1 MRRDV
6 RRFAIDWIPA
16 IVLGLAGLIEIRGF
30 EGSKPLLFA
39 TAVGVTL
46 PVGLRRERPL
56 VGYVL
61 LLASI
66 TAGAIAFPANESI
79 VVLFSLVICTYAVA
93 QREETPIAIAA
104 TAAGAAAIAFA
115 IARDPT
121 DDLANMVPSVLLFVV
136 APASAGW
143 GLRRRNLRIELVADE
158 ARQAAEA
165 ERRRLA
171 REMHDVVAHAV
182 TVMVIQAQAAQRLR
196 STDPDE
202 ELEALIAIEQRGRHA
217 LVELRR
223 LLAVLRTDGEVETRA
238 PQPGIS
244 RIAALAAEMREA
256 GLDVVLRIEGDVSA
270 VPAVVDVSTY
280 RIVQEALTNA
290 LRHAGGVRTDVLVRA
305 DGGAVHI
312 EVVDEGSGVPTAA
325 GGGFGLTGMRERVR
339 LLGGTLSA
347 GPCAAGG
354 FAVNVELPL

>member
-1 MRRDV
+1 
-6 RRFAIDWIPA
+6 
-16 IVLGLAGLIEIRGF
+16 
-30 EGSKPLLFA
+30 
-39 TAVGVTL
+39 
-46 PVGLRRERPL
+46 
-56 VGYVL
+56 
-61 LLASI
+61 
-66 TAGAIAFPANESI
+66 
-79 VVLFSLVICTYAVA
+79 VICTYAVA

-104 TAAGAAAIAFA
+104 VAAGAAAIAFA

-121 DDLANMVPSVLLFVV
+121 DDLTNIIPSVLLFVV

-196 STDPDE
+196 STAPDE
-202 ELEALIAIEQRGRHA
+202 ELEALVAIEQRGRRA

-223 LLAVLRTDGEVETRA
+223 LLAVLRTDDEIEVRA
-238 PQPGIS
+238 PQPGIA
-244 RIAALAAEMREA
+244 RIPALAAEMREA
-256 GLDVVLRIEGDVSA
+256 GLDVLLRIEGDIST
-270 VPAVVDVSTY
+270 VPDVVDVSAY

-290 LRHAGGVRTDVLVRA
+290 LRHAGGVRTNVLVRA
-305 DGGAVHI
+305 DGVAVHI
-312 EVVDEGSGVPTAA
+312 EVVDAGSGTPTAA
-325 GGGFGLTGMRERVR
+325 GGGLGLTGMRERVR

-347 GPCAAGG
+347 GPCAQGG